1 MINISF
7 VLYKMKHGF
16 IKSEMELWKCPIWLE
31 LWLLLNWT
39 GFSLLGD
46 GVPPQVENLLISPN
60 HQLIKKFPQQ
70 NPIISWLRSK
80 LKVKLI
86 IWSFSAC
93 QRGISYIYWKK
104 RSISGH
110 LLILKKNIKILMTIF
125 FFSSG
130 VWAKGYHF

>member
-1 MINISF
+1 MPHKTWTLTF
-7 VLYKMKHGF
+7 V
-16 IKSEMELWKCPIWLE
+16 EMNRIFATGGWRCPHTSRKFAHLPQSKII
-31 LWLLLNWT
+31 
-39 GFSLLGD
+39 
-46 GVPPQVENLLISPN
+46 PPPLPH